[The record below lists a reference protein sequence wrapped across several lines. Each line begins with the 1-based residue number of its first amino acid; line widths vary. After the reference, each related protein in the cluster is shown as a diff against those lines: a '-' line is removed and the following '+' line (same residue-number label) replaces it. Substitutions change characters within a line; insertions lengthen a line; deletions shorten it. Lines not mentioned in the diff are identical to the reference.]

1 MRRHLAASGR
11 RETSR
16 TCNTHLMT
24 SWRAEQF
31 DLLPQSVQERW
42 SSFGSWPE
50 QTYFSN
56 LVGVQVDELRRD
68 YARMSLPWRSELN
81 QPQGLMHGGAIATL
95 IDTVVV
101 PAIGTAYDD
110 PRPFSTIE
118 MSVRYLA
125 AVRQEDLVAEGWV
138 SRRGQRV
145 VFCDVEVRTASGVK
159 VATGNSIYVIG
170 APVEDG

>member
-1 MRRHLAASGR
+1 
-11 RETSR
+11 
-16 TCNTHLMT
+16 MT

-31 DLLPQSVQERW
+31 DLLPQSVEARW
-42 SSFGSWPE
+42 STFGSWPE
-50 QTYFSN
+50 QAYFSN

-81 QPQGLMHGGAIATL
+81 QPAGLMHGGAIATL

-118 MSVRYLA
+118 LSVRYLA
-125 AVRQEDLVAEGWV
+125 PVRQEDLVAEGWV
-138 SRRGQRV
+138 TRRGRRV
-145 VFCDVEVRTASGVK
+145 VFCEVEVRTASAVK
-159 VATGNSIYVIG
+159 VATGNSIYVVG
-170 APVEDG
+170 SPVDAED